1 MLRGESNVA
10 TVPAIGGYG
19 VEDIYLGEFLA
30 HCAPGRLPK
39 TDSEQAPSRI
49 VIRGY

>member
-39 TDSEQAPSRI
+39 TEQARI